1 MSSIHIQCYTG
12 SASQPFLTDLA
23 RLRIEVFRDFPYLYE
38 GNMAYEKDYLQT
50 FFEAPD
56 SLLVIA
62 QDGDQVVGASTGVPL
77 AFETSEIQQPW
88 REKGYDLEKI
98 FYYGESVLQKAYR
111 GRGIGV
117 RFFEERERWARQ
129 LGRFGIATFC
139 GVVRPEDHPRRPAGY
154 IALDRFWER
163 RGFSKTED
171 LVCYISWKDLD
182 EPAESPKP
190 LHFWCKE
197 LR

>member
-1 MSSIHIQCYTG
+1 MSSIHIQSYTG
-12 SASQPFLTDLA
+12 SATQPFLTELA

-38 GNMAYEKDYLQT
+38 GNMAYEREYLQT

-56 SLLVIA
+56 SLLVVA
-62 QDGDQVVGASTGVPL
+62 TAGDQVVGASTGVPL
-77 AFETSEIQQPW
+77 MFETPDIQQPW
-88 REKGYDLEKI
+88 RDKGYDIQKI

-111 GRGIGV
+111 GRGVGV

-129 LGRFGIATFC
+129 LGRFEIAAFC
-139 GVVRPEDHPRRPAGY
+139 GVVRPEDHPLWQADYVP
-154 IALDRFWER
+154 LDGFWER

-171 LVCYISWKDLD
+171 LICYISWKDLD
-182 EPAESPKP
+182 EAEASPKP
-190 LHFWCKE
+190 LHFWYKK